1 MTFYSR
7 VCAQSITLRQ
17 NAESEF
23 DGGDSGSGVV
33 GDGNVDLEDQHNSA
47 TLGGNRGGIAD
58 VGSAGMAVGRGN
70 VIAFDPED
78 NQPAAKGATTA
89 RTSSAGK
96 NYFGR
101 STGLADKLIS
111 EITEKDLKGDNEG
124 PD

>member
-1 MTFYSR
+1 MTFSSR
-7 VCAQSITLRQ
+7 VRAQSITLRQ

-58 VGSAGMAVGRGN
+58 VGSASMAVGRGN

-89 RTSSAGK
+89 RTPCWARCSAEPEEEAGK
-96 NYFGR
+96 AAAAAEAAEACSSRRCTSF
-101 STGLADKLIS
+101 
-111 EITEKDLKGDNEG
+111 
-124 PD
+124 